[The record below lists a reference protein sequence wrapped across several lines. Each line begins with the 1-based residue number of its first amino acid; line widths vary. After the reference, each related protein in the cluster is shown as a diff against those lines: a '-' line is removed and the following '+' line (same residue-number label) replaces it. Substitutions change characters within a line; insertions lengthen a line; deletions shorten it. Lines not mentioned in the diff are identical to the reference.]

1 MRCSRSGFF
10 RSPYIAYLSNS
21 VSYLYDHEN
30 LLVQLMT
37 SLFAESEEREES
49 DNGSMLT
56 RVVRLQDLLLS
67 LGGTSIDDWLKAA
80 ERP

>member
-1 MRCSRSGFF
+1 LAATEI
-10 RSPYIAYLSNS
+10 YITYLSNA
-21 VSYLYDHEN
+21 VNYFYDHEN

-37 SLFAESEEREES
+37 SLFAESEEREEL

-56 RVVRLQDLLLS
+56 RVVRVQDLLLS
-67 LGGTSIDDWLKAA
+67 LGGNSVDDWLNAA